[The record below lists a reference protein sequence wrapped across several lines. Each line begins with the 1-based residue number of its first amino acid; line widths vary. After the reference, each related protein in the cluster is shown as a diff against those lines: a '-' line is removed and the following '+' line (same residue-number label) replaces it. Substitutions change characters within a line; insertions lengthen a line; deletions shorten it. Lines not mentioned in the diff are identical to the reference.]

1 MKYINLLH
9 NRKLYLILY
18 PEQNMNLLQSILLGI
33 LQGIAEFLP
42 VSSSGHLI
50 LARHLMNIEEIPVIY
65 DILLHVATL
74 AAVIIIF
81 RKRVINILVSLF
93 NTVKKQKTDNDK
105 ESLRIFYLI
114 IIATAATIVIAL
126 LVDKLQDFIVFDY
139 KFVSAL
145 FIVTGIILIISKFF
159 KGSREYLDIRT
170 GHALIIGAAQG
181 LGVFPGISRSGI
193 TITASIGTGL
203 TRDRAGEISFLIS
216 IPAILAALVYDLKDL
231 EVIAVDP
238 LVIAA
243 GMITAFFVG
252 LVSLILL
259 LKIIKSGRFYVFSFY
274 LIPLGIAFLIFF

>member
-1 MKYINLLH
+1 
-9 NRKLYLILY
+9 
-18 PEQNMNLLQSILLGI
+18 MNFLQSILLGI

-42 VSSSGHLI
+42 ISSSGHLV
-50 LARHLMNIEEIPVIY
+50 LARHLMDIKEIPVIY

-74 AAVIIIF
+74 AAVVIVF
-81 RKRVINILVSLF
+81 RKRVIKVFKSLF
-93 NTVKKQKTDNDK
+93 SVVRKRNTDDDK
-105 ESLRIFYLI
+105 ENLRIFYLI
-114 IIATAATIVIAL
+114 VIATAATVVIAL
-126 LVDKLQDFIVFDY
+126 FVDKLQDFITFDY

-145 FIVTGIILIISKFF
+145 FIVTGVILIISKFF
-159 KGSREYLDIRT
+159 KGNKEYLDIKT
-170 GHALIIGAAQG
+170 GHALVIGAAQG

-231 EVIAVDP
+231 EIITIDP

-243 GMITAFFVG
+243 GMITAFIVG

-259 LKIIKSGRFYVFSFY
+259 LKIIKSGKFYLFSIY
-274 LIPLGIAFLIFF
+274 LIPLGIISLIFF